1 MYIDTST
8 VRIGQKSYTR
18 YLLRESFRDQ
28 GKVKHRT
35 IANLSQC
42 SEQEI
47 SAMRLAFKHKK
58 QLDTLAAQLDAANM
72 SVGQQSVSAP
82 SVPVNTNQLSVQLRQ
97 GVDAD

>member
-35 IANLSQC
+35 IANIGMSHLLPLQNLS
-42 SEQEI
+42 
-47 SAMRLAFKHKK
+47 RLRLNGYK
-58 QLDTLAAQLDAANM
+58 
-72 SVGQQSVSAP
+72 P
-82 SVPVNTNQLSVQLRQ
+82 SWQ
-97 GVDAD
+97 